1 MSGSPTI
8 ASAARRGPRA
18 YRRNALWV
26 AAMVHRLSG
35 LGLAAFLPFHFLALG
50 LSLQGAAHLDGFLRW
65 TDTPVVKLAEG
76 GLVFLLAVHFLG
88 GLRILLV
95 ENFDWRAN
103 QARLALSAGGAA
115 AVIAFAFLV
124 RVL

>member
-1 MSGSPTI
+1 MRS
-8 ASAARRGPRA
+8 PRA

-35 LGLAAFLPFHFLALG
+35 IGLAVFLPIHFLTLG
-50 LSLQGAAHLDGFLRW
+50 LSLRGAAEFDAVLRFA
-65 TDTPVVKLAEG
+65 DSPAVKLAEG

-95 ENFDWRAN
+95 ENFDWRVN
-103 QARLALSAGGAA
+103 QLRLATAAGGAA
-115 AVIAFAFLV
+115 AMVAFAFLI